1 MNRIG
6 VTQIPVQCL
15 EGTPFDLEDLS
26 VRAVSAI
33 EEMRDGRRDYLLDL
47 GGDEEAC
54 YPY

>member
-6 VTQIPVQCL
+6 VTQIPVQHL
-15 EGTPFDLEDLS
+15 EDTLFGLEDLS
-26 VRAVSAI
+26 VRAVSTI
-33 EEMRDGRRDYLLDL
+33 EEMRDGRRGYLLDL